1 MAPNNA
7 LGNPT
12 AAAIRRREEGGER
25 TTSVRGRSPRR
36 KQQTGEAAADGVRV
50 STSDG
55 FGAGA
60 KGASSVLRCV
70 ERSMCLLGLRA
81 REQAHADFLRGGTL
95 RLDSGTGS
103 AVLNLSPTQPSTL
116 NPNHQPSTVN
126 PNP

>member
-12 AAAIRRREEGGER
+12 AATLRRRAEGGASASPS
-25 TTSVRGRSPRR
+25 SVRGRSPRR

-70 ERSMCLLGLRA
+70 ERSMCLLELRA
-81 REQAHADFLRGGTL
+81 QEHARADVSRGPHSDLTL
-95 RLDSGTGS
+95 APEALF
-103 AVLNLSPTQPSTL
+103 
-116 NPNHQPSTVN
+116 
-126 PNP
+126 

>member
-12 AAAIRRREEGGER
+12 ADAIRRRAEGGESER
-25 TTSVRGRSPRR
+25 TNSVRGRSPRR

-70 ERSMCLLGLRA
+70 ERSMCLLELRA
-81 REQAHADFLRGGTL
+81 REQAHADVSRGPSL

-103 AVLNLSPTQPSTL
+103 AVLNP
-116 NPNHQPSTVN
+116 
-126 PNP
+126 